1 MLREILPV
9 AALALALG
17 AAPASA
23 QPAPAP
29 ASAPSDDST
38 AARTLEQNRR
48 VLFWHP
54 ASFEVPRGTVARPAA
69 PMARVDEARAAPAGR
84 AGRRS

>member
-1 MLREILPV
+1 MLREVLPV

-29 ASAPSDDST
+29 ASAPPDDST
-38 AARTLEQNRR
+38 AARTLEQNLR
-48 VLFWHP
+48 VVMWQP
-54 ASFEVPRGTVARPAA
+54 APSEAPRGMATGPVAPVARN
-69 PMARVDEARAAPAGR
+69 DRAGPAPAGA